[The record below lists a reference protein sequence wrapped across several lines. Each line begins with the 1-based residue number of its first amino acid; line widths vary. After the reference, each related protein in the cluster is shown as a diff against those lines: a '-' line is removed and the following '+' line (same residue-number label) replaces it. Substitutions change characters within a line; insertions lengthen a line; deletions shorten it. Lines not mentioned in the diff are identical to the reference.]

1 MEEIEQ
7 KTSELSVMYVIR
19 LLWSKV
25 LLLLLVLIV
34 GGVLGAALG
43 WFRTHD
49 VQYYGTTLEFYINP
63 RKDSDDTIVSDS
75 QYGAYGSYNVTVMNT
90 IVELLSSEAFA
101 EKLMLD
107 ENGFPKAKNPVELPN
122 GEYSTRI
129 EELNNAAL
137 YLAKQETID
146 AQAEYDAFIA
156 NDLAVLKADLA
167 TATETL
173 NEAWAA
179 ARDSDPGMPEKPQW
193 SDNTELNAL
202 ITAKERAQIAYDT
215 GIIEAKALL
224 NEADAAQEQMLE
236 IWRNVDKDYY
246 TSKLNKIVNSV
257 QFSYY
262 NTNSGEEVNKDDLAR
277 SFIYVKISVLNDK
290 AYAQN
295 LRELLIDQIPDYIV
309 EKMPV
314 PSGYDGT
321 SCIRTSRT
329 DDVAQTNTGV
339 VTSTAIKYALI
350 FGAAALAIAAVV
362 IVVIDRSDKRLRS
375 VEQITDS
382 FNVPVL
388 GVIPTFKDTQRVDA
402 TSESTQNPNTDTEVN
417 A

>member
-7 KTSELSVMYVIR
+7 KRSELSVTYVIR
-19 LLWSKV
+19 LLWSKIV
-25 LLLLLVLIV
+25 LLLLVLVV

-49 VQYYGTTLEFYINP
+49 VKYYGSTLEFYINP

-101 EKLMLD
+101 EKLLLD
-107 ENGFPKAKNPVELPN
+107 ENGFPKAENPVLLAN
-122 GEYSTRI
+122 GEYTTRI
-129 EELNNAAL
+129 EEVGNAAL
-137 YLAKQETID
+137 SIAKQEYITAQD
-146 AQAEYDAFIA
+146 AYADYVA
-156 NDLAVLKADLA
+156 NELAQLKADLA
-167 TATETL
+167 AATKTL
-173 NEAWAA
+173 NETWAA
-179 ARDSDPGMPEKPQW
+179 AREEDPKLSETPQW
-193 SDNTELNAL
+193 GTNTELNAL
-202 ITAKERAQIAYDT
+202 ITARDKAQNAYDQ
-215 GIIEAKALL
+215 GIGEATALL
-224 NEADAAQEQMLE
+224 NEVDAAQEDMLVL
-236 IWRNVDKDYY
+236 WREKDAEYY
-246 TSKLNKIVNSV
+246 TSNLNKIVSSL

-262 NTNSGEEVNKDDLAR
+262 NKVTDEEVDKDDLAR

-295 LRELLIDQIPDYIV
+295 LRELLVDTVPEYIV

-329 DDVAQTNTGV
+329 DGVAQTNTGV
-339 VTSTAIKYALI
+339 VTKTAIKYGLI
-350 FGAAALAIAAVV
+350 LGAIAVVVAAVV
-362 IVVIDRSDKRLRS
+362 LVIVDRSDKRLRS
-375 VEQITDS
+375 VEQITDT
-382 FNVPVL
+382 FGVPVL
-388 GVIPTFKDTQRVDA
+388 GVIPTFKDTQRVD
-402 TSESTQNPNTDTEVN
+402 TEESEKAKPNNETGVN